1 MTRRSYPTDLPD
13 EQWELAEQLLPPDK
27 PGGRR
32 RTTDLRE
39 VLNGILYVVRTGSA
53 WRLLPHEFPPWQT
66 VYRYFRRWMQDR
78 VWQTLHTWLREALRE
93 SKGRESTPSAGVI
106 DSQSVKMTCR
116 GGLHGFDGA
125 KKVNGRKRHVL
136 VDTQGLLVYV
146 IVSPANV
153 QDTLGAQVLLEQAVP
168 ALPRLKHIWV
178 DNGYRGAFI
187 PSVKR
192 QFGITIEVVQ
202 HVWKELTAGR
212 WMRVDQ
218 ELPPVAVPKGFKVLP
233 RRWVVE
239 RTFAWLGMFRRLSK
253 DYEFL
258 LETSEAMV
266 YLAMI
271 QIMLKRLAKSLHTL
285 TP

>member
-1 MTRRSYPTDLPD
+1 
-13 EQWELAEQLLPPDK
+13 
-27 PGGRR
+27 
-32 RTTDLRE
+32 
-39 VLNGILYVVRTGSA
+39 
-53 WRLLPHEFPPWQT
+53 
-66 VYRYFRRWMQDR
+66 
-78 VWQTLHTWLREALRE
+78 
-93 SKGRESTPSAGVI
+93 
-106 DSQSVKMTCR
+106 SVKMTCR

-125 KKVNGRKRHVL
+125 KNVNGRKRHVL
-136 VDTQGLLVYV
+136 VDTQGLLMYV
-146 IVSPANV
+146 VVSPANV

-168 ALPRLKHIWV
+168 SLPRLKHIWV

-192 QFGITIEVVQ
+192 QFGITIEVV
-202 HVWKELTAGR
+202 HHAWKELTARR
-212 WMRVDQ
+212 WIQIDQ
-218 ELPPVAVPKGFKVLP
+218 ELPPVAVPKGFQVLP

-271 QIMLKRLAKSLHTL
+271 QIILKRLANSLHTL

>member
-1 MTRRSYPTDLPD
+1 MRHPYTTDLPD
-13 EQWELAEQLLPPDK
+13 EQWELAKQALPPDK
-27 PGGRR
+27 PGGRH

-39 VLNGILYVVRTGSA
+39 VLNGILYVVRAGCA

-66 VYRYFRRWMQDR
+66 VYRYFRQWMQEG
-78 VWQTLHTWLREALRE
+78 VWQTLHTWLREVLRE
-93 SKGRESTPSAGVI
+93 RKGREPTPSAGVI

-116 GGLHGFDGA
+116 GGPHGFDGA

-136 VDTQGLLVYV
+136 VDTQGLLVHV
-146 IVSPANV
+146 VVSPANV

-178 DNGYRGAFI
+178 DNGYRGVFI

-202 HVWKELTAGR
+202 HAWKEQAAGR
-212 WMRVDQ
+212 WVRVGQ
-218 ELPPVAVPKGFKVLP
+218 ELPPVAVPKEFQVLP

-239 RTFAWLGMFRRLSK
+239 RTLAWLGMFRRLSK

-271 QIMLKRLAKSLHTL
+271 QIMLRRLAKSFHNL